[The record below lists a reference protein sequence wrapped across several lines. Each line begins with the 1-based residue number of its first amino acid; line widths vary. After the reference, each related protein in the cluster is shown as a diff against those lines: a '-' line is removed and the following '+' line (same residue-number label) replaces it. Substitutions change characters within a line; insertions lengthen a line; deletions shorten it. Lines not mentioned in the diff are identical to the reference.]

1 MNNLTSV
8 MTRNIDTNGNP
19 YYFIADRDALTV
31 TPLCQWHAIHRFK
44 PDDQVKFRTK
54 KEVKEYHAQFIA
66 RGYKIEG
73 GL

>member
-8 MTRNIDTNGNP
+8 MTRNLDTNGNP
-19 YYFIADRDALTV
+19 YYFIVNRDALTV
-31 TPLCQWHAIHRFK
+31 TPLCQGCAMDRYT

-54 KEVKEYHAQFIA
+54 KEVEEYHAQFVA
-66 RGYKIEG
+66 RGYKIG